1 MMAVPARTSDHR
13 DDPVVSARI
22 AWRRRVSRIGSL
34 IQLAFAALWFGRGM
48 LATGFPGRVAVALG
62 LVVATMG
69 LGVWWGLATRGLAP
83 RPRDRE
89 ARRLERSITVATIIQ
104 LAASVA
110 LPFVVIAAGRPDLI
124 VPTVAVTIA
133 LLLLW
138 LRAELGTPGHLVAGL
153 LLVVVPAGLAM
164 ALSGNPLTATAG
176 LVTGAILLGSGAV
189 GMYSLRHPTRSP
201 VESLLAGRS
210 SLVPLVRRTCADIFR
225 EGQRWN

>member
-1 MMAVPARTSDHR
+1 VMAVPARTSELR

-22 AWRRRVSRIGSL
+22 AWQRRVSRIGSL
-34 IQLAFAALWFGRGM
+34 IQLAFAALWLGRGM
-48 LATGFPGRVAVALG
+48 LATGMPGRVAVALG
-62 LVVATMG
+62 LVAATMG

-124 VPTVAVTIA
+124 VTTVAVTIG

-138 LRAELGTPGHLVAGL
+138 LRAKLATPGHLMAGL
-153 LLVVVPAGLAM
+153 LLVVVPVGLAM
-164 ALSGNPLTATAG
+164 ALAGNSLTATAG
-176 LVTGAILLGSGAV
+176 LGTGTILLGSGAV
-189 GMYSLRHPTRSP
+189 GIYALRHPTRTP
-201 VESLLAGRS
+201 VESLLPGRS
-210 SLVPLVRRTCADIFR
+210 SLVPFIRHTCADIFR